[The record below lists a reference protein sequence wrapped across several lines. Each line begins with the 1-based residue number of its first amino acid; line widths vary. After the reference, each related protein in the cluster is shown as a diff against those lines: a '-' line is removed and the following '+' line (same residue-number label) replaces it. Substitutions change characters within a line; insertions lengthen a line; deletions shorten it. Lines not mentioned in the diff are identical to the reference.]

1 MYANLCAKSNAAQ
14 ILFRRRESHAV
25 TKSARPGDLQS
36 VQFFYCATS
45 IEMGDDIAKMLHI
58 HLGFFQLL
66 GYAWDPALI
75 IALTSKYLLKL
86 FSRKKLALLY
96 TTSLIHLF
104 ELNFTS
110 DSFSLN
116 NAAIPNS

>member
-58 HLGFFQLL
+58 HMGFFQLL
-66 GYAWDPALI
+66 GYTWDPALI
-75 IALTSKYLLKL
+75 IALTLLGLGLIKINDVSVN
-86 FSRKKLALLY
+86 FNNPRP
-96 TTSLIHLF
+96 SLI
-104 ELNFTS
+104 
-110 DSFSLN
+110 LN
-116 NAAIPNS
+116 N